1 MVPGKF
7 FPFVFN
13 PNPSNVF
20 IERLVFILPRCSSL
34 WQKINPALLKLGLNT
49 VLIYLT
55 FRMSYL
61 YKNNLMGL
69 VYADI
74 LLINGED
81 LILAKRHHIGE
92 EEAKQMHINILV
104 DTGLYNLCI
113 NEEIQVQL
121 QFPVVE
127 KRNGETADGRV
138 IECDVVD
145 NVQVRFKNRATT
157 CRAMVL
163 PGSCEPLL
171 GAIPLEDMDVMIHP
185 QSQQLIVNP
194 NHPFYAQMKLK

>member
-1 MVPGKF
+1 MTK
-7 FPFVFN
+7 
-13 PNPSNVF
+13 
-20 IERLVFILPRCSSL
+20 
-34 WQKINPALLKLGLNT
+34 Q
-49 VLIYLT
+49 LI
-55 FRMSYL
+55 
-61 YKNNLMGL
+61 MGL

-74 LLINGED
+74 TLINGDD
-81 LILAKRHHIGE
+81 LAMVRRYKIGE
-92 EEAKQMHINILV
+92 DEVRKMQVNMLV
-104 DTGLYNLCI
+104 DTGSYNLCI
-113 NEEIQVQL
+113 NEEIQAQL

-171 GAIPLEDMDVMIHP
+171 GAIPLEDMDVLIHP
-185 QSQQLIVNP
+185 QTQQLIVNP
-194 NHPFYAQMKLK
+194 DHPFYAQMKLK